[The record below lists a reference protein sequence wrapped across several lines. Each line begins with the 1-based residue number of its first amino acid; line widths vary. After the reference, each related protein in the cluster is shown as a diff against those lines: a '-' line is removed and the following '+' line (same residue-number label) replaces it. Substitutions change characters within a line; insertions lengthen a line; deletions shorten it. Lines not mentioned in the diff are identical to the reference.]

1 MITQA
6 EALARR
12 ASLAAS
18 TAAAAAEAA
27 NAAANAAAGRQSSI
41 FPGAAPVPSATPA
54 PVSRADLLTLEERV
68 ARLEKLLADRGIGE
82 DQWLNEG

>member
-1 MITQA
+1 MAEETAQA
-6 EALARR
+6 IRALNFQRK
-12 ASLAAS
+12 
-18 TAAAAAEAA
+18 EAA
-27 NAAANAAAGRQSSI
+27 KAAAGGQSSI
-41 FPGAAPVPSATPA
+41 LPGAAPVPAATPA